1 MLHFVQNFLQIF
13 VKSVDIRIVK
23 VEKKENVEFPR
34 SFSDYT
40 VTIDKAGLPANVTV
54 EELI

>member
-1 MLHFVQNFLQIF
+1 MGKRAGQLFDL
-13 VKSVDIRIVK
+13 VK
-23 VEKKENVEFPR
+23 VEKNENVEFPR

-40 VTIDKAGLPANVTV
+40 VTIDKAGLPANVEV